1 VNQDF
6 VPLPGGSDHHILFYL
21 YPSARWQPG
30 DIIPDWHVISL
41 PEQIPDGIYRWG
53 AGAYVPPTGRIE
65 AKIQTDVDAG
75 PQLRDLWLWDAIR
88 VPTAKVGELLPDDA
102 VSMRARL
109 GDEIVL
115 EGYKLSQNSDM
126 WTVTLYWRASARP
139 QGDYIVLVHGQNG
152 QEIVAQHDAKPLLPT
167 WAWMPGE
174 LITTS
179 YDLKVDKG
187 KPEIDAVY
195 IGLYRY
201 PSLDRLPIV
210 QDGTTREDKRV
221 MLWSKTRTGS

>member
-1 VNQDF
+1 
-6 VPLPGGSDHHILFYL
+6 
-21 YPSARWQPG
+21 
-30 DIIPDWHVISL
+30 
-41 PEQIPDGIYRWG
+41 
-53 AGAYVPPTGRIE
+53 
-65 AKIQTDVDAG
+65 
-75 PQLRDLWLWDAIR
+75 
-88 VPTAKVGELLPDDA
+88 
-102 VSMRARL
+102 
-109 GDEIVL
+109 
-115 EGYKLSQNSDM
+115 
-126 WTVTLYWRASARP
+126 
-139 QGDYIVLVHGQNG
+139 
-152 QEIVAQHDAKPLLPT
+152 
-167 WAWMPGE
+167 